1 MTPRLLVR
9 AAMRLSM
16 LLASGFAASAALAQ
30 SNIHRMVFEAS
41 TDNEQS
47 WSSRADVQP
56 GQEVLI
62 RMRMQL
68 LNPTTDI
75 IGFAGMTYQPTLSNW
90 HPESSDQAVIYRPPR
105 DFPPYDNGVPGR
117 IFPFRSVGMGS
128 ASASGQLT
136 TFNDPGNI
144 LRISGATT
152 ATTPTTNL
160 AWGLNS
166 TQLTRQLGGTSF
178 AAGTDVVVFKYA
190 VTLGDS
196 GQERTLVAGAPL
208 AYIHNQRATWFRTE
222 NGSNSLLYTLTAEDI
237 VPAEIHVIPAPASAL
252 LGLLALVPRRRRRA

>member
-1 MTPRLLVR
+1 MTPRMLVL
-9 AAMRLSM
+9 AAMRHST

-30 SNIHRMVFEAS
+30 SNIHRMVFETS

-62 RMRMQL
+62 RIRMQL

-75 IGFAGMTYQPTLSNW
+75 IGFGGMTYQPTLSNW

-117 IFPFRSVGMGS
+117 MFPFSSIGMGS

-144 LRISGATT
+144 LRISGANT

-166 TQLTRQLGGTSF
+166 SQLTRQLGGTNF
-178 AAGTDVVVFKYA
+178 AAGMDVVVFKYA

-196 GQERTLVAGAPL
+196 GQERTLVNGAPL
-208 AYIHNQRATWFRTE
+208 AYIQNQRATWFRND
-222 NGSNSLLYTLTAEDI
+222 NGSSSLFITLSTDSI
-237 VPAEIHVIPAPASAL
+237 IPAEIHVIPSPASAL
-252 LGLLALVPRRRRRA
+252 LGLLALGPRRRRGT